1 MKKTYIIPNTAVYT
15 LELQKSLLDTSN
27 LNIDSNEG
35 NGLGNG
41 EFLVREDNGWDL
53 GDEGEY

>member
-1 MKKTYIIPNTAVYT
+1 MKKTYMIPNTAVYT

-35 NGLGNG
+35 NGLGDG

>member
-35 NGLGNG
+35 NGLGDG